1 VKPKTEYQEYVEGE
15 KERTYPCYDLT
26 GDDSPRQAKEET
38 DPIPEK
44 TWVLPPNFPA
54 IIRDSVQKLIGTQT
68 DNLYKSTVHELI
80 EKNLY
85 ARRAQ
90 TLLEKQKTEELTV
103 EETVELNAYW
113 GFLLAY
119 RIARLNQT
127 EASRLVL
134 QAETFSEIKTLQ
146 EQSDCTNCGE
156 QHVLGWRCRPINSNS
171 PQPIESF
178 CDSGK
183 NQGYIMGLNRLIVQP
198 PNLIGYANVSRNPG
212 EAFDY
217 PVKEMGLN
225 EEEIRGSNLYKLIAK
240 RTEKIQNT
248 RGLLIIEYVESPSI
262 TAGTKCLIFHMV
274 CFLQIVKEATRI
286 SGLSVVVA
294 LVPSDYLPGMSLT
307 SYRTIKASFWR
318 FVYAG
323 LILGTALGVPVW
335 SMLLYGF
342 PYFTPTTE
350 NNHLIDPT
358 HNLVTASFF
367 QKPIYTL
374 SGHRTIEYY
383 TQVKA
388 KISRLGK
395 LVHHY
400 SK

>member
-1 VKPKTEYQEYVEGE
+1 
-15 KERTYPCYDLT
+15 LT
-26 GDDSPRQAKEET
+26 GDDSPRQAKEEI

-68 DNLYKSTVHELI
+68 DNLYKSTVHEPI

-156 QHVLGWRCRPINSNS
+156 QHVLGWRCKPINSNS

-198 PNLIGYANVSRNPG
+198 PNLVAYANVSKNPG

-262 TAGTKCLIFHMV
+262 TVGTKCLIFHMA

-294 LVPSDYLPGMSLT
+294 LVPSDYLPGMPFT

-383 TQVKA
+383 TRVKA